1 MTTVIDLTRVP
12 APTAIEALDYETLV
26 AGFKDRFQA
35 FWEDARLIDDTLPAY
50 DVSMLETDPVVI
62 VGQAWSYLRL
72 LDRQRVND
80 AIKALLAPLS
90 TGSNL
95 DNMVAR
101 QGIQRLVITEASGD
115 APAVMEGDAR
125 LLERYLLSFN
135 RAAAGS
141 RDGYLFAAYAAW
153 PGAGD
158 IEVVGRR
165 VHGRRG
171 DVDIVV
177 AAPDGDEPTLANLA
191 TVRAAVTADDVHPE
205 TTSVSVMAANRTTYA
220 VDMVIEVPIG
230 PDPEIVKSEAIAR
243 IRAAADERTII
254 GGEVPPGLLSGA
266 AYGVSVIKVL
276 DNAPVAIAPDP
287 YSIPVLTTITVT
299 AEVRV

>member
-1 MTTVIDLTRVP
+1 MSTTIDLTRVP
-12 APTAIEALDYETLV
+12 APAAIEALSFEELLTT
-26 AGFKDRFQA
+26 FKDRFQA
-35 FWEDARLIDDTLPAY
+35 FWDAARVVDETLPEY
-50 DVSMLETDPVVI
+50 NVGELQTDPAII
-62 VGQAWSYLRL
+62 VGQAWSFLRL

-95 DNMVAR
+95 DNLVLR
-101 QGIQRLVITEASGD
+101 QGIQRLVITAASGD
-115 APAVMEGDAR
+115 TPAVMESDAR

-141 RDGYLFAAYAAW
+141 RDGYLFAAFTAW

-165 VHGRRG
+165 IHGRRG

-177 AAPDGDEPTLANLA
+177 AGPAGDAASLENLA
-191 TVRAAVTADDVHPE
+191 LVRAAVTADDVQPE
-205 TTSVSVMAANRTTYA
+205 TTSVSVLAATRVTYT
-220 VDMVIEVPIG
+220 VDLVIEVLKG
-230 PDPEIVKSEAIAR
+230 PDPEIVKAEAIAR
-243 IRAAADERTII
+243 IRAAADERTFI
-254 GGEVPPGLLSGA
+254 GGEVPAALLSGA
-266 AYGVSVIKVL
+266 AYGTSVMKVR
-276 DNAPVAIAPDP
+276 DNAPVVIVADP

-299 AEVRV
+299 AEVRT